1 MLTTTKKQKDKKHMQ
16 SIDRPLEVQKA
27 EFKQGKLLAT
37 PIAGM
42 IAWFATFISGLLFN
56 DQITVWVLFISTG
69 SIVYLGMGISKLTGE
84 NFLDKTKPKNTFNTL
99 FFYTAA
105 QAILVYSIA
114 IPFFIE
120 NYSSL
125 PLTVGILTGLMWLP
139 MSWIIDHWVGIF
151 HALLRTISILVLWYL
166 FPDERFIVIPLNIVV
181 IYVITIAILIRRYRN
196 KNIDTVTT

>member
-1 MLTTTKKQKDKKHMQ
+1 MQQIIRTLEEQKK
-16 SIDRPLEVQKA
+16 

-42 IAWFATFISGLLFN
+42 IAWFAVFISGIFFN
-56 DQITVWVLFISTG
+56 DHITVWVMFISTG

-84 NFLDKTKPKNTFNTL
+84 NFLDKNKPKNTFNSL

-114 IPFFIE
+114 IPFFLE
-120 NYSSL
+120 NYTSL

-139 MSWIIDHWVGIF
+139 MTWIIDHWVGIF
-151 HALLRTISILVLWYL
+151 HSLFRTISIVVLWYL
-166 FPDERFIVIPLNIVV
+166 FPEDRFVSIPLIIVV
-181 IYVITIAILIRRYRN
+181 IYIFTIFILISRYR
-196 KNIDTVTT
+196 KQKLGE

>member
-1 MLTTTKKQKDKKHMQ
+1 MQ